1 MFGRYRRRRRVRRI
15 KAAALATGGVGI
27 GAVMGGI
34 AQYFLDPERGRARR
48 KQFADQALAATTRP
62 VKQLR
67 RTVTRKQEYLRGRAR
82 GTLHEVTTSPKP
94 PADDVAL
101 ADRVRS
107 EVLGRVRYRPYTIN
121 VDAVDG
127 VVSLRGQVRQ
137 PDEIKELVAAVEKV
151 PGVRQVESF
160 LHLPHTAAP
169 NVADLQRPGERNTS
183 GSGRGHPK

>member
-1 MFGRYRRRRRVRRI
+1 MFGMFRWRRRARRI
-15 KAAALATGGVGI
+15 KARALAIGGIGVGALI
-27 GAVMGGI
+27 GGL

-48 KQFADQALAATTRP
+48 TRFADQARAATTRP

-67 RTVTRKQEYLRGRAR
+67 RTAARKQEYLRGRAR

-101 ADRVRS
+101 ADRIRGD
-107 EVLGRVRYRPYTIN
+107 VLGDARYRPYTIN

-127 VVSLRGQVRQ
+127 VVSLRGQVRR

-151 PGVRQVESF
+151 PGVRGVENF
-160 LHLPHTAAP
+160 LHLPNTAAP
-169 NVADLQRPGERNTS
+169 NVADLQRPGERSTS
-183 GSGRGHPK
+183 GSGKGQTK

>member
-15 KAAALATGGVGI
+15 KAGALATGGVCI
-27 GAVMGGI
+27 GALMGGV
-34 AQYFLDPERGRARR
+34 AQYFLDPERGRTRR

-67 RTVTRKQEYLRGRAR
+67 RTISRKQEYLRGRAR
-82 GTLHEVTTSPKP
+82 GTLHEVTASPEP

-107 EVLGRVRYRPYTIN
+107 EVLGDARYRAYTIN
-121 VDAVDG
+121 LDAVDG

-151 PGVRQVESF
+151 PGVRRVENF
-160 LHLPHTAAP
+160 LHLPNTAAP
-169 NVADLQRPGERNTS
+169 NVADLQRPGERSTP
-183 GSGRGHPK
+183 GSGRGQAK